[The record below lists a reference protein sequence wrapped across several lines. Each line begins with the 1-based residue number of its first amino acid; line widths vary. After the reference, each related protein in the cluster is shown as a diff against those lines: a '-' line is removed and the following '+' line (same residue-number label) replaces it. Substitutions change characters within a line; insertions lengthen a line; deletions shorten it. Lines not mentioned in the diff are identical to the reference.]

1 MSSVA
6 SGNEAQE
13 RLLTG
18 YSGRMA
24 TTLAVG
30 WMALLLGRQ
39 AISPLLPAIIVDLQI
54 TPAMAGFALT
64 LMTGLYALLQFPG
77 GRLSDQVSR
86 TAAIATGIGVLI
98 AGFLALINAVGY
110 PGFLAGV
117 ALVGIGGGLF
127 FSPSRAFIADLF
139 VERRGQAYGLQTG
152 AGMLGGVLAATS
164 AAAVLAVATW
174 RVAFVPPVG
183 LLLVV
188 LVGLLYW
195 SREPATV
202 SGLRLELRSTSVRLF
217 GSRRIRW
224 LILGF
229 TLFEIAAAG
238 FIGFL
243 PTLLQLSKGFS
254 PTLASGVFAL
264 VYAVGVVVGPSAGR
278 ASDWFH
284 RTHVIVSAPLLG
296 ALGILVL
303 LATTAP
309 ALATAGSVMTAV
321 GLWSYFPSVN
331 AYLGDIL
338 ADENLGGDF
347 GFLKSVYT
355 GLGSVGPTYVGV
367 VAGEAGYPV
376 AFAGLAACLVASAT
390 VLFVGTR
397 S

>member
-1 MSSVA
+1 MSSVT
-6 SGNEAQE
+6 SGSEARE

-24 TTLAVG
+24 TILAVG
-30 WMALLLGRQ
+30 WLALLLGRQ

-54 TPAMAGFALT
+54 TPAAAGFALT

-77 GRLSDQVSR
+77 GRLSDQISR
-86 TAAIATGIGVLI
+86 TAAIATGIGILV
-98 AGFLALINAVGY
+98 AGFLVLVNAAGY
-110 PGFLAGV
+110 PGFLVGV
-117 ALVGIGGGLF
+117 ALVGVGGGLF

-152 AGMLGGVLAATS
+152 AGMLGGVFAATS
-164 AAAVLAVATW
+164 AATVLAIATW
-174 RVAFVPPVG
+174 RVAFIPSIG

-188 LVGLLYW
+188 LAGLLYW
-195 SREPATV
+195 SREPYTV
-202 SGLRLELRSTSVRLF
+202 SGLGLELGSTSVRLI
-217 GSRRIRW
+217 GSRRFRR

-229 TLFEIAAAG
+229 TLFEIAATG

-254 PTLASGVFAL
+254 PTVASGAFAL

-278 ASDWFH
+278 VSDWFH
-284 RTHVIVSAPLLG
+284 RTHVIVAAPLLG
-296 ALGILVL
+296 ALGLLVL
-303 LATTAP
+303 LAAGSP
-309 ALATAGSVMTAV
+309 VLAITGSVMTAV

-331 AYLGDIL
+331 AYLGDTL
-338 ADENLGGDF
+338 ADESLGGDF

-355 GLGSVGPTYVGV
+355 GLGSVGPTYVGL

-376 AFAGLAACLVASAT
+376 AFAGLVACLLASGA